1 MSGPA
6 AIDGHGPRRGVPP
19 RAVIG
24 MLADEETRSAL
35 SEAARS
41 RGIPFAFELGDI
53 EAALAGLHPDE
64 MADCVIVDLD
74 GTPDAVDDVAVLS
87 IGLPRHAELILLG
100 IFTEE
105 QISELAQAG
114 ARLCLSKPLSEAAL
128 TRILGPVPVQQ
139 RPAPQPEAA
148 PPPAPY
154 AVPTLAP
161 AMPAP
166 VAMEATPLPVYE
178 MPAEPQLQLAA
189 FEAPAEQP
197 ERSHRAY
204 AVEAEPTP
212 ARTQAQRFA
221 EPPPSYGAPPQPR
234 AALTQGRVLS
244 IVGCRGGVG
253 ASTAAVGLAW
263 LLAEDMG
270 HNTVLLD
277 LDPYFGSVAL
287 ALNLEPG
294 DALQQA
300 LERPTRIDKVF
311 LDRAVRKVGQNLFVL
326 SSEQMLDKPTKLDP
340 AGPAALVRSLAGRHQ
355 RVIVDLPR
363 NDPEIMT
370 RVLALSDEIILVT
383 DLSLAGARDAMRL
396 MALARAATVYA
407 RIRIVGGGGR
417 DSGKSPILSPSEFRR
432 AVGTPIDIAIAHDS
446 ETASDAARSGRPMPK
461 VFPRSPASKALR
473 NLAQSLE
480 SNEQREPKR
489 KLLFWKK

>member
-1 MSGPA
+1 MSGQA
-6 AIDGHGPRRGVPP
+6 ATDGHGQRRGVAP

-24 MLADEETRSAL
+24 VLADEETRSAL
-35 SEAARS
+35 IDAARS
-41 RGIPFAFELGDI
+41 RSIAFAFELGNI
-53 EAALAGLHPDE
+53 ETALAGLDPAE
-64 MADCVIVDLD
+64 TADCIIIDLD

-87 IGLPRHAELILLG
+87 IGLPRHAEFIVLG
-100 IFTEE
+100 IFTDE
-105 QISELAQAG
+105 QIAALAQAG
-114 ARLCLSKPLSEAAL
+114 AHLCLPKPLSEAAL

-139 RPAPQPEAA
+139 RPAPSPAA
-148 PPPAPY
+148 IATRPA
-154 AVPTLAP
+154 
-161 AMPAP
+161 AP
-166 VAMEATPLPVYE
+166 VAIPALPQPVYE
-178 MPAEPQLQLAA
+178 MPAEPPLHPLVV
-189 FEAPAEQP
+189 EPPADQP
-197 ERSHRAY
+197 QRSHRGY
-204 AVEAEPTP
+204 AVEPESAP
-212 ARTQAQRFA
+212 ARTPAQRFA
-221 EPPPSYGAPPQPR
+221 EPPPSFGAPPPPR
-234 AALTQGRVLS
+234 PASTQGRVLTV
-244 IVGCRGGVG
+244 VGCRGGVG
-253 ASTAAVGLAW
+253 ASTTAVGLAW

-270 HNTVLLD
+270 RNTALLD
-277 LDPYFGSVAL
+277 LDPYFGSIAL

-300 LERPTRIDKVF
+300 LERPSRIDKVF

-326 SSEQMLDKPTKLDP
+326 SSEQMLDKPSKLDP
-340 AGPAALVRSLAGRHQ
+340 GGPAALVRSLASRHD

-363 NDPEIMT
+363 GDPDVMT

-432 AVGTPIDIAIAHDS
+432 AVGAPLDIAIAYDS

-461 VFPRSPASKALR
+461 VFPRSAASKALR

-480 SNEQREPKR
+480 SNEQREPRR